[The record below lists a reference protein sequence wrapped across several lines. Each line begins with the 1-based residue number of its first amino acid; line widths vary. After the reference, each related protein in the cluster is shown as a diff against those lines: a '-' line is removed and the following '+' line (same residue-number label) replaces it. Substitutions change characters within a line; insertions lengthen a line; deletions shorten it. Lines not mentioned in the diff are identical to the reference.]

1 MRVWIY
7 RPDRELEA
15 RKINKDFCYNC
26 NNKPYWDWFDEE
38 KAKGQAYVNRQKK
51 KKVDVCKV
59 RMEVPYE

>member
-26 NNKPYWDWFDEE
+26 NNKSYWDCFDEE
-38 KAKGQAYVNRQKK
+38 KERRQAYLELLKK
-51 KKVDVCKV
+51 KRKEVGNISVS
-59 RMEVPYE
+59 VPYE